1 MSSDPAAQNGQRAF
15 QPSPEFLAR
24 QKRIDDALNLRK
36 PDRVPV
42 APLMFHYYPNK
53 REGVPNREAHYDR
66 QRTLELWRKTIV
78 EHDWD
83 CAIPFG
89 SVPGGPPL
97 ELLGSTQIR
106 WPGHG
111 LPDDVPFQYVES
123 EYMRQDEYDELLA
136 NPSAFAVTK
145 LWPRIATTLAPISGM
160 AQTPPPPVLYFSTHY
175 MLPDMFG
182 NILADPGLM
191 DMLEKLVA
199 LGKEMVQQR
208 QDIVDYSMM
217 MMGLGYPL
225 LWGGITFPA
234 FDWISDVLRGLR
246 GTSMDMYQV
255 PDRLLAAIE
264 MYIPWTID
272 MTVGWAR
279 QTGAKGV
286 FIPMHRGAD
295 GFMSDEQFAKFY
307 WPCLKALFLGLIDAG
322 LTPMPLIEG
331 KYTSRLEYFQE
342 LPPKKIIA
350 HWDRVD
356 RKKAKEILGDTMC
369 FWGNVPASILC
380 TGTVQQVKDDV
391 KELIDIFG
399 DNGGLII
406 DGSIGIPDESRPEN
420 VYALREAVD
429 EYGVF

>member
-1 MSSDPAAQNGQRAF
+1 MSSNPSTHGEHPAFR
-15 QPSPEFLAR
+15 PSPEFLAR
-24 QKRIDDALNLRK
+24 QKRIDDALNLRR

-42 APLMFHYYPNK
+42 APLMFHYYPN
-53 REGVPNREAHYDR
+53 RRAGLSNREAHYDR
-66 QRTLELWRKTIV
+66 QKTFELWHKAIV

-83 CAIPFG
+83 CAVPFG
-89 SVPGGPPL
+89 SIPQARPL
-97 ELLGSTQIR
+97 ELLDSTQIR

-111 LPDDVPFQYVES
+111 LSDDVPFQYVEN

-136 NPSAFAVTK
+136 NPTAFAVTK
-145 LWPRIATTLAPISGM
+145 LWPRIAPALAPIGGM
-160 AQTPPPPVLYFSTHY
+160 AQSAPPPILYFSSHY

-182 NILADPGLM
+182 NILADPQIM
-191 DMLEKLVA
+191 EMLERLVA
-199 LGKEMVQQR
+199 LGKEMAEIRRDV
-208 QDIVDYSMM
+208 IDYSMM
-217 MMGLGYPL
+217 MMGAGYPL
-225 LWGGITFPA
+225 VWGAITFAA

-246 GTSMDMYQV
+246 GSSMDMYQV
-255 PDRLLAAIE
+255 PDKLLAAIDL
-264 MYIPWTID
+264 YTPWTID
-272 MTVGWAR
+272 MTVAWAR
-279 QTGAKGV
+279 QTGVKGV

-295 GFMSDEQFAKFY
+295 GFMSDEQFARFY

-331 KYTSRLEYFQE
+331 KYTSRLKYFQE

-356 RKKAKEILGDTMC
+356 RKKAKEILGDRMC
-369 FWGNVPASILC
+369 FWGNVPASLLC
-380 TGTVQQVKDDV
+380 TGTAQQVKDDV

-406 DGSIGIPDESRPEN
+406 DGSVGIPDEARPEN

-429 EYGVF
+429 QYGVF

>member
-1 MSSDPAAQNGQRAF
+1 MSPDPDTRDGQPAVR
-15 QPSPEFLAR
+15 PSPEFLAR
-24 QKRIDDALNLRK
+24 QKRIDDAQNLRK

-42 APLMFHYYPNK
+42 APLMFHYYANK
-53 REGVPNREAHYDR
+53 REGVPNRVAHYDR
-66 QRTLELWRKTIV
+66 KRTFELWRKAIV

-89 SVPGGPPL
+89 SIPQGRPL

-106 WPGHG
+106 WPGYG
-111 LPDDVPFQYVES
+111 LPEDVPFQYVEN

-136 NPSAFAVTK
+136 NPTAFAVTK
-145 LWPRIATTLAPISGM
+145 LWPRIAPALAPIGGM
-160 AQTPPPPVLYFSTHY
+160 AQTAPPPVLYFSSHY
-175 MLPDMFG
+175 MLPDLLG
-182 NILADPGLM
+182 NILANPELM

-199 LGKEMVQQR
+199 LGKEMAEIRTDVME
-208 QDIVDYSMM
+208 YSMM

-225 LWGGITFPA
+225 VFGGITFPA

-246 GTSMDMYQV
+246 GTSLDMYQV
-255 PDRLLAAIE
+255 PDKLLAAIDL
-264 MYIPWTID
+264 YTPWTID
-272 MTVGWAR
+272 MTVVWAR
-279 QTGAKGV
+279 QTGAEGV
-286 FIPMHRGAD
+286 FVPMHRGAD
-295 GFMSDEQFAKFY
+295 GFMSDHQFATFY

-331 KYTSRLEYFQE
+331 RYTSRLEYFQE

-356 RKKAKEILGDTMC
+356 RKKAKALLGDTMC
-369 FWGNVPASILC
+369 FWGNVPASLLC

-429 EYGVF
+429 EHGVF